1 MGEISG
7 VSTDNIDNVDG
18 FFPTQGSGGTA
29 TTAPSITVTTA
40 TTSITVTIDNHDD
53 YDNPNYSV
61 ISKVGGTTVVAD
73 ADVNHT
79 LESGNAQL
87 SDTITFEDTNSTSGQ
102 RTVEVRAQDFGNE
115 IQSAATT
122 ATYDV
127 TDLIPVSRY
136 IRIRGVNS
144 DGSDSNKRMF
154 MSEMRF
160 YESSGQSGTS
170 HPTNMV
176 SNTVDSSG
184 NSYYTISAGHQ
195 YSSYNSWE
203 AFDDNGGG
211 TFDAWWSLGTTA
223 ANNWIQVKFDST
235 QFSTPPQIQSFSI
248 QGYADGTYVDYIA
261 IETSSDG
268 TNFTQRAVYAYS
280 DSSNSTQNFP

>member
-87 SDTITFEDTNSTSGQ
+87 SDTITFEDLS
-102 RTVEVRAQDFGNE
+102 
-115 IQSAATT
+115 
-122 ATYDV
+122 
-127 TDLIPVSRY
+127 LIH
-136 IRIRGVNS
+136 I
-144 DGSDSNKRMF
+144 
-154 MSEMRF
+154 
-160 YESSGQSGTS
+160 
-170 HPTNMV
+170 
-176 SNTVDSSG
+176 
-184 NSYYTISAGHQ
+184 
-195 YSSYNSWE
+195 
-203 AFDDNGGG
+203 
-211 TFDAWWSLGTTA
+211 
-223 ANNWIQVKFDST
+223 
-235 QFSTPPQIQSFSI
+235 
-248 QGYADGTYVDYIA
+248 
-261 IETSSDG
+261 
-268 TNFTQRAVYAYS
+268 
-280 DSSNSTQNFP
+280 